1 MKGLRTILLTTVCVW
16 PWAVGG
22 CAPTGKDLYLKF
34 QHEDPSVRNRAIAIA
49 GRTRDQGAVPYLVDR
64 LTDSQKDVRFFA
76 ILSLKRITGETMD
89 YRYYDPPEKRKEAV
103 RRWREWVA
111 GRQMEGA
118 STQEAKSQ

>member
-1 MKGLRTILLTTVCVW
+1 MKELRTILLA
-16 PWAVGG
+16 AVGVWVCSTAG
-22 CAPTGKDLYLKF
+22 CGPPPADLYARL